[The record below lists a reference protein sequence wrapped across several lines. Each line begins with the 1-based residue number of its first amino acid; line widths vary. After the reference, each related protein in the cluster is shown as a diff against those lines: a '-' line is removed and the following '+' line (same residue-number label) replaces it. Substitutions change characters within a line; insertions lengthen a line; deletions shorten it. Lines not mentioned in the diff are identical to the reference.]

1 MTALQGLVLGCLG
14 APRGSLEMYPEAG
27 RTEGN
32 LSHCDPMRLGRRVL
46 GSGYPKPPPT
56 RPQHSSTLQ
65 EQGSKSNYF
74 FKKKKK
80 PKLNLINNLDQ
91 GVLSQEPWRHLS
103 RMRGGVVWSP
113 KPLPHL
119 PVQQGHGENGN
130 LYSIVAH
137 G

>member
-32 LSHCDPMRLGRRVL
+32 LSHCDDPIRLGRRVL

-74 FKKKKK
+74 FKKKKS
-80 PKLNLINNLDQ
+80 LN
-91 GVLSQEPWRHLS
+91 
-103 RMRGGVVWSP
+103 
-113 KPLPHL
+113 
-119 PVQQGHGENGN
+119 
-130 LYSIVAH
+130 
-137 G
+137 

>member
-1 MTALQGLVLGCLG
+1 MDVSFTVKGSAPSSRLDTEKTKEVTALQGLVLGCLG

-32 LSHCDPMRLGRRVL
+32 LSHCDDPMRLGRRVL

-80 PKLNLINNLDQ
+80 K
-91 GVLSQEPWRHLS
+91 
-103 RMRGGVVWSP
+103 
-113 KPLPHL
+113 
-119 PVQQGHGENGN
+119 
-130 LYSIVAH
+130 A
-137 G
+137 